1 DPDPRGVPGGHRR
14 DRPARRGDLPVHELR
29 PDRGVPGRGGS
40 GDRLTARPQ
49 YTKYRKRPAHAGRF
63 PFHELG
69 RMYAPA
75 MGPAGRRSSRPTSRS
90 RRVAAAFAIALCLLV
105 LAVPAAW
112 ATARQVGEHQW
123 EGVDRIVA
131 IGDLHGDYGSYMA

>member
-1 DPDPRGVPGGHRR
+1 
-14 DRPARRGDLPVHELR
+14 
-29 PDRGVPGRGGS
+29 
-40 GDRLTARPQ
+40 
-49 YTKYRKRPAHAGRF
+49 
-63 PFHELG
+63 
-69 RMYAPA
+69 MYAPA

-131 IGDLHGDYGSYMA
+131 IGDLHGDYGSYMAVLRLTVRPRRADRSRKAGGRGSCRA